1 MDEKQFA
8 ADLMVLIFEEADEVS
23 EAFNDQTV
31 ANVETY
37 REAGIMSGNAG
48 IVVTMKDG
56 SEFQITVVQSRPAR

>member
-1 MDEKQFA
+1 MDAKQFA

-23 EAFNDQTV
+23 DAFNDQTV
-31 ANVETY
+31 ANVATY

-56 SEFQITVVQSRPAR
+56 SEFQVTVVQSRPAR